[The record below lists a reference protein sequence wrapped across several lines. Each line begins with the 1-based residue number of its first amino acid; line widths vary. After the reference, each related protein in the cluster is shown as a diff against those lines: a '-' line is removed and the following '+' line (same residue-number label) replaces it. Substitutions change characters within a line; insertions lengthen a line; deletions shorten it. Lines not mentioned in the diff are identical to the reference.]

1 MEITMAHSMTGRVFA
16 LIHFHRSRLG
26 GLELETKHWLRA
38 TTLQHQTCA
47 VPCCAVHD
55 VMCCHSV
62 TCCAVM
68 CRLGVL
74 YIVWLFAHAA
84 MLPQNTGVS
93 LSWRAVCISASEYRC
108 LPFMEGSVYFCFF
121 TYWWPSCVCK
131 FRTVRMSLSK
141 DACCMKALCCA
152 LPFRSTNS
160 GRYESGGVLCPC
172 SRLWLCQA
180 KGECESRLEI

>member
-74 YIVWLFAHAA
+74 YIVCYLRTQLCCPRIPVSSFHGGQCVF
-84 MLPQNTGVS
+84 LSQNTGVF
-93 LSWRAVCISASEYRC
+93 LSWRAVRISVFHILVAALHMQAPDSTYAAFKRC
-108 LPFMEGSVYFCFF
+108 LV
-121 TYWWPSCVCK
+121 
-131 FRTVRMSLSK
+131 
-141 DACCMKALCCA
+141 A
-152 LPFRSTNS
+152 
-160 GRYESGGVLCPC
+160 
-172 SRLWLCQA
+172 
-180 KGECESRLEI
+180 